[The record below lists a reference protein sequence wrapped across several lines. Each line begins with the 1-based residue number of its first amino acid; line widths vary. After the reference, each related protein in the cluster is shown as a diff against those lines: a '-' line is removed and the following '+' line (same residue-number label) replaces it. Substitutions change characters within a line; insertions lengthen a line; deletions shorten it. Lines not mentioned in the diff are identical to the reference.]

1 MRFCTTLQP
10 RDYKPRPKTVHVKIK
25 SGSHFCEPP
34 KTRQQPTF
42 ALFCT
47 IIGHV
52 SLTVVFGMGTCV
64 SSRVA
69 SPDIIYQIGNNA
81 SSYFN

>member
-1 MRFCTTLQP
+1 MPQVPNIAADASAEFGAAR
-10 RDYKPRPKTVHVKIK
+10 KK
-25 SGSHFCEPP
+25 SGLHFCKPP

-64 SSRVA
+64 SSRV
-69 SPDIIYQIGNNA
+69 
-81 SSYFN
+81 